1 MRKLG
6 WTAMV
11 VGLGACE
18 PPAAVGEVLP
28 APDPAPWT
36 RPDERPVLDHGW
48 FTQWSALAETSR
60 FAQAVAPTLDA
71 AHRADLGVGNGRAF
85 AMLALEGP
93 VNGLHGAVG
102 PAYHRGDRF
111 FGDLALQLVVDGV
124 PVDESGGFVG
134 RARGSSALITQ
145 GETSAGTLWT
155 VDVGV
160 RPAGVS
166 ALEVPPVLLRQILVR
181 AGAGSEVA
189 VRLVAVD
196 ALVDLDG
203 SPAVVL
209 ESGRL
214 LTLVPAEGTWTES
227 DGEWTLPLGVLD
239 GAGEA
244 HTALAYVFADTV
256 EEAASTSAAWTS
268 ADPDTWLADT
278 LADDAAYLGRGVQI
292 SVDDPWLTDWI
303 EGMFVALRAQTS
315 AAGGVTPMSRY
326 TDTWLRDTLGPA
338 RFWARAGRV
347 DEVLAAAR
355 YLHLCHR
362 KRGDIG
368 NACTGGLL
376 PDEVIGEPIW
386 SSMGPLTGR
395 VGAEGPSHLP
405 LVWREAVRWGG
416 DAAVVDPIWPYL
428 RRAVLDQQMEADGR
442 QTWSGD
448 ETFRLA
454 MNVALDQPLEVP
466 WQELAWSSNSS
477 LLMIAAAGWMAE
489 VAPAAGHAEDA
500 GALQARA
507 DLARSGLDAFVRPE
521 GHLAALELYDMA
533 APPLDAPFEDA
544 ALAGI
549 WSGALSPEDPLALS
563 TFQALLDQAGRGDGT
578 IQSAPGAGYDL
589 PAFAGGFATGM
600 VPGYAL
606 YDLAAM
612 GHPEAPAAFA
622 QVLAYSSPSGML
634 PEGLDYGDK
643 AAFQPL
649 YDRVGRLGDTAARY
663 RPWEGGI
670 VGDAVLDWLV
680 GAEPIPGGLRV
691 RPRAPSGLDRLSA
704 WPVTAGNASLA
715 VEVRWVD
722 GWEVAL
728 TSTADFAFDVV
739 VEIPLGVYA
748 DADVQIEGPTAGEQ
762 VALPMGERLVR
773 FEVLT
778 VAPGAS
784 AVFAAR
790 NAR

>member
-1 MRKLG
+1 MRKLD
-6 WTAMV
+6 WTAMLV
-11 VGLGACE
+11 ALGACE
-18 PPAAVGEVLP
+18 SPTDSGNELV
-28 APDPAPWT
+28 APEPAPWMRT
-36 RPDERPVLDHGW
+36 DERPVLDHGW
-48 FTQWSALAETSR
+48 FTQWPSLAEMSL
-60 FAQAVAPTLDA
+60 FAQAVAPSLDA

-85 AMLALEGP
+85 TMLALEGP

-111 FGDLALQLVVDGV
+111 FGDLALQLVVNGV
-124 PVDESGGFVG
+124 PAEETAGFVG
-134 RARGSSALITQ
+134 RARGSSALITR
-145 GETSAGTLWT
+145 GDTSAGTLWT

-166 ALEVPPVLLRQILVR
+166 PLEVPPVLLRQLLVR
-181 AGAGSEVA
+181 AEAGSDVA

-196 ALVDLDG
+196 AVVDLEG

-214 LTLVPAEGTWTES
+214 LTLVPAAGAWVES
-227 DGEWTLPLGVLD
+227 DGVWTLPLGVSD

-244 HTALAYVFADTV
+244 HAALAYVFADTA
-256 EEAASTSAAWTS
+256 EEAAATSALWS
-268 ADPDTWLADT
+268 VADPDAWLADT
-278 LADDAAYLGRGVQI
+278 LADDAAYLARGMQI
-292 SVDDPWLTDWI
+292 TVDDPWLTDWI
-303 EGMFVALRAQTS
+303 EGMLVALRAQTS

-326 TDTWLRDTLGPA
+326 TDTWLRDTIGPA

-376 PDEVIGEPIW
+376 PDEVIGEPSW

-405 LVWREAVRWGG
+405 LVWREVVRWGG

-454 MNVALDQPLEVP
+454 MNVAFDQPLEVP
-466 WQELAWSSNSS
+466 WQALAWSSNSS

-489 VAPAAGHAEDA
+489 VAPAAGHADDA

-507 DLARSGLDAFVRPE
+507 DLARAGLDAFLRPE
-521 GHLAALELYDMA
+521 GHLAALELYDAA

-549 WSGALSPEDPLALS
+549 WSGALAPEDPLALS
-563 TFQALLDQAGRGDGT
+563 TFQALLDQLGRGDGT
-578 IQSAPGAGYDL
+578 IQSPPGAGYEL

-612 GHPEAPAAFA
+612 GHPEAPEAFA

-680 GAEPIPGGLRV
+680 GAVPIPGGLRV
-691 RPRAPSGLDRLSA
+691 RPRAPSGLDKLVA
-704 WPVTAGNASLA
+704 GPVTAGAASLT
-715 VEVRWVD
+715 VEVRWAD
-722 GWEVAL
+722 GWEVEVRSL
-728 TSTADFAFDVV
+728 ADAPFEVV
-739 VEIPLGVYA
+739 VEIPLGV
-748 DADVQIEGPTAGEQ
+748 DVDVDVQIEGPAAGEL

-773 FEVLT
+773 FEALSL
-778 VAPGAS
+778 APGAS